1 MDKTIQIVINSLKKN
16 NMAGYFV
23 KDTNLPIKVKP

>member
-1 MDKTIQIVINSLKKN
+1 MNKIIQETIKNLEKN

-23 KDTNLPIKVKP
+23 KDKDEFS